1 MKYDVSRTYVAL
13 VLLVL
18 VHLACTPV
26 FAAPA
31 SRTITQNNLPD
42 TVTEAVALL
51 QLMADEPGRTEY
63 QIIFDVPGEI
73 TVFGCDLELERLV
86 RVHQRPSGRGSQEV
100 WTGYVMERLHAGATG
115 DTLNTTPAG
124 KIFGTH
130 ETF

>member
-1 MKYDVSRTYVAL
+1 MSRIYIAL

-18 VHLACTPV
+18 VHFACTPV

-31 SRTITQNNLPD
+31 SRTITQNDLPD
-42 TVTEAVALL
+42 TVSEATALL
-51 QLMADEPGRTEY
+51 QLMVDEPGRTEY

-86 RVHQRPSGRGSQEV
+86 RVHQRPSGSGSQEV
-100 WTGYVMERLHAGATG
+100 WTGYVMERLRAGATG
-115 DTLNTTPAG
+115 ETLNTTPAG